1 MHLRR
6 QCGNTAYS
14 GSPAQW
20 CDPGPLKEAFPRLFS
35 ISTQKNSFIMHMGSW
50 HEGSWVWN
58 LTWRRL
64 LYDWEQE
71 DIVRL
76 THIIGK
82 IQPIVSS
89 TDGVLWRGSGN
100 TSFHVKSILNKIYES
115 SSPLIPRQSAISIWK
130 SHSPPRAQMTIWL
143 AHLEK
148 LKTGDILM
156 DKGIITPQQ
165 ALCPFY
171 SLEVETNSHVLFTCT
186 FSNINIYKNIISFQ
200 FITCIY
206 LNL

>member
-1 MHLRR
+1 MYKNLTLLFKWWWRYSDA
-6 QCGNTAYS
+6 NTALWKRILMSVYDLNGLKAS
-14 GSPAQW
+14 FENFKNATEGTLSHMMKRDYVTSKIRTIIEEGMILSVGRGNSILFWHDKW

-100 TSFHVKSILNKIYES
+100 TSFHVKSISDKIYES
-115 SSPLIPRQSAISIWK
+115 SSPLFP
-130 SHSPPRAQMTIWL
+130 
-143 AHLEK
+143 
-148 LKTGDILM
+148 D
-156 DKGIITPQQ
+156 
-165 ALCPFY
+165 
-171 SLEVETNSHVLFTCT
+171 SL
-186 FSNINIYKNIISFQ
+186 
-200 FITCIY
+200 
-206 LNL
+206 